1 MLRLWWLAMSVGI
14 AALIVSGVVASLATA
29 QSGGDP
35 VAVITAFEA
44 ARNRGDLDAALAYF
58 SDDATVAQR
67 NATFSG
73 KDDLRKFLESA
84 STRSRFVVV
93 SDRHSSGNRV
103 MWDERAAAP
112 AGSPRP
118 GQPNQ
123 VPGLNNVAG
132 NDSRFVVSVDAIVQ
146 DGKIRALS
154 YQAANAPLRPDPSL
168 DGRAQLPAT
177 VGLGAVL
184 AVLLGTLMLASSG
197 IGRPSMGA
205 STLRGRLMEDLQG
218 WSAARQ

>member
-1 MLRLWWLAMSVGI
+1 MLRLWWLAMCVGI

-44 ARNRGDLDAALAYF
+44 ARNRGDLDTALGYF
-58 SDDATVAQR
+58 TDDATIAQR

-73 KDDLRKFLESA
+73 KEELRKFLESA

-118 GQPNQ
+118 GQPAPTTG
-123 VPGLNNVAG
+123 VNNAVANG
-132 NDSRFVVSVDAIVQ
+132 SGFVVSVDAIVQ

-154 YQAANAPLRPDPSL
+154 YQTANAPLRPDPAL

-184 AVLLGTLMLASSG
+184 AVLLGMLMLASSSV
-197 IGRPSMGA
+197 GRASMGD
-205 STLRGRLMEDLQG
+205 STLRGRLMADLRG

>member
-1 MLRLWWLAMSVGI
+1 MLRLWWLAMCVGI
-14 AALIVSGVVASLATA
+14 AALIVSGIVASLATA

-58 SDDATVAQR
+58 TDDATVAQR

-73 KDDLRKFLESA
+73 KDDLRKFLEGA
-84 STRSRFVVV
+84 STRARFVVV

-123 VPGLNNVAG
+123 VPGLNNVVA

-146 DGKIRALS
+146 DGKIRSLS
-154 YQAANAPLRPDPSL
+154 YQTANAPSRPDPSL

-184 AVLLGTLMLASSG
+184 AVLLGALMLASSG
-197 IGRPSMGA
+197 IGRASMGA